1 MILVLIC
8 MMNYREQFSIY
19 TRMQSLASLI
29 FNISDTSDL
38 HVVPELKYK
47 MKFDWFIFFSTQ
59 IKNRKNAIKSIP
71 FCCVKWRWEC
81 F

>member
-8 MMNYREQFSIY
+8 MMNYRETFSIY

-38 HVVPELKYK
+38 HVVPELKSNE
-47 MKFDWFIFFSTQ
+47 I
-59 IKNRKNAIKSIP
+59 
-71 FCCVKWRWEC
+71 
-81 F
+81 

>member
-8 MMNYREQFSIY
+8 MMNYREKFSIY

-47 MKFDWFIFFSTQ
+47 MKFDWLIFFSHKLKTEKMQ
-59 IKNRKNAIKSIP
+59 LNLYPS
-71 FCCVKWRWEC
+71 VV
-81 F
+81 

>member
-8 MMNYREQFSIY
+8 MMNYREKFSIY

-47 MKFDWFIFFSTQ
+47 MKFDLFFFSHKLKTEKMQ
-59 IKNRKNAIKSIP
+59 LNLYPS
-71 FCCVKWRWEC
+71 VV
-81 F
+81 

>member
-8 MMNYREQFSIY
+8 MMNYREKFSIY

-29 FNISDTSDL
+29 FNISDTNDL

-47 MKFDWFIFFSTQ
+47 MKFD
-59 IKNRKNAIKSIP
+59 
-71 FCCVKWRWEC
+71 
-81 F
+81 

>member
-8 MMNYREQFSIY
+8 LMNYSDNFSIY

-38 HVVPELKYK
+38 HVVPEFKYK
-47 MKFDWFIFFSTQ
+47 MKFDWFIFFSHKLKTEKMQ
-59 IKNRKNAIKSIP
+59 LNLYPS
-71 FCCVKWRWEC
+71 VV
-81 F
+81 

>member
-8 MMNYREQFSIY
+8 MMNYREKFSIY

-47 MKFDWFIFFSTQ
+47 MKFDLFFFFFSHKLKTEKMQ
-59 IKNRKNAIKSIP
+59 LNLYPS
-71 FCCVKWRWEC
+71 VV
-81 F
+81 

>member
-8 MMNYREQFSIY
+8 LMNYSDNFSIY

-47 MKFDWFIFFSTQ
+47 MKFDWFIFFSHKLKTEKMQ
-59 IKNRKNAIKSIP
+59 LNLYPS
-71 FCCVKWRWEC
+71 VV
-81 F
+81 

>member
-8 MMNYREQFSIY
+8 MMNYREKFSIY

-47 MKFDWFIFFSTQ
+47 MKFDWFIFFSHKLKTEKMQ
-59 IKNRKNAIKSIP
+59 LNQNPS
-71 FCCVKWRWEC
+71 VV
-81 F
+81 

>member
-8 MMNYREQFSIY
+8 LMNYSDNFSIY

-38 HVVPELKYK
+38 HVVPELKSNEI
-47 MKFDWFIFFSTQ
+47 WFIFFFTQ
-59 IKNRKNAIKSIP
+59 KTEKMQLNLYPS
-71 FCCVKWRWEC
+71 VV
-81 F
+81 

>member
-1 MILVLIC
+1 
-8 MMNYREQFSIY
+8 MNYREKFSIY

-47 MKFDWFIFFSTQ
+47 MKFDWLIFFSHKLKTEKMQ
-59 IKNRKNAIKSIP
+59 LNLYPS
-71 FCCVKWRWEC
+71 VV
-81 F
+81 

>member
-8 MMNYREQFSIY
+8 MMNYREKFSIY

-47 MKFDWFIFFSTQ
+47 MKFDCWFFFSHKLKTEKMQ
-59 IKNRKNAIKSIP
+59 LNLYPS
-71 FCCVKWRWEC
+71 VV
-81 F
+81 

>member
-8 MMNYREQFSIY
+8 LMNYSDNFSIY

-47 MKFDWFIFFSTQ
+47 MKFD
-59 IKNRKNAIKSIP
+59 
-71 FCCVKWRWEC
+71 
-81 F
+81 

>member
-8 MMNYREQFSIY
+8 LMNYSDNFSIY

-47 MKFDWFIFFSTQ
+47 MKFDWLIFFFHT
-59 IKNRKNAIKSIP
+59 N
-71 FCCVKWRWEC
+71 
-81 F
+81 

>member
-8 MMNYREQFSIY
+8 MMNYREKFSIY

-47 MKFDWFIFFSTQ
+47 MKFDWFLFFFSHKLKTEKMQ
-59 IKNRKNAIKSIP
+59 LNLYPS
-71 FCCVKWRWEC
+71 VV
-81 F
+81 

>member
-8 MMNYREQFSIY
+8 IMNYRDNFSIY

-38 HVVPELKYK
+38 HVVPELKSNEI
-47 MKFDWFIFFSTQ
+47 WFIFFFTQ
-59 IKNRKNAIKSIP
+59 KTEKMQLNLYPS
-71 FCCVKWRWEC
+71 VV
-81 F
+81 

>member
-8 MMNYREQFSIY
+8 MMNYRETFSIY

-47 MKFDWFIFFSTQ
+47 MKFDWLIFFFSHKLKTEKMQ
-59 IKNRKNAIKSIP
+59 LNLYPS
-71 FCCVKWRWEC
+71 VV
-81 F
+81 

>member
-8 MMNYREQFSIY
+8 MMNYRETFSIY

-47 MKFDWFIFFSTQ
+47 MKFD
-59 IKNRKNAIKSIP
+59 
-71 FCCVKWRWEC
+71 
-81 F
+81 

>member
-8 MMNYREQFSIY
+8 MMNYREKFSIY

-47 MKFDWFIFFSTQ
+47 MKFDWLIFFFSHKLKTEKMQ
-59 IKNRKNAIKSIP
+59 LNLYPS
-71 FCCVKWRWEC
+71 VV
-81 F
+81 

>member
-8 MMNYREQFSIY
+8 MMNYREKFSIY

-47 MKFDWFIFFSTQ
+47 MKFDFI
-59 IKNRKNAIKSIP
+59 
-71 FCCVKWRWEC
+71 
-81 F
+81 

>member
-8 MMNYREQFSIY
+8 MMNYREKFSIY

-38 HVVPELKYK
+38 HVVPELKYNEI
-47 MKFDWFIFFSTQ
+47 WLIYFFSHKLKTEKMQ
-59 IKNRKNAIKSIP
+59 LNLYPS
-71 FCCVKWRWEC
+71 VV
-81 F
+81 

>member
-8 MMNYREQFSIY
+8 MMNYREKFSIY

-38 HVVPELKYK
+38 HVVPELKSNEI
-47 MKFDWFIFFSTQ
+47 WFIFFSHKKQ
-59 IKNRKNAIKSIP
+59 KKCN
-71 FCCVKWRWEC
+71 
-81 F
+81 

>member
-8 MMNYREQFSIY
+8 MMNYREKFSIY

-38 HVVPELKYK
+38 HVVPELKSNEI
-47 MKFDWFIFFSTQ
+47 WFIFFFTQ
-59 IKNRKNAIKSIP
+59 KTEKMQLNLYPS
-71 FCCVKWRWEC
+71 VV
-81 F
+81 